1 MQSSSQID
9 KPTTNFLPAGCP
21 SCRPSNSVTAVTGL
35 EKYAGCTNTESG
47 DNSSTGIPDVFLCKE
62 YSSYRAHSRLFP
74 QLVVREFL
82 TERGPINRP
91 QPTTRK
97 PKSAFYSTGYTLTRG
112 SDRTSQ
118 VILQHF
124 PGTFVNFSMTL
135 QDLVWRVLKV
145 TPEKIRET
153 FTQIQLT
160 TLSGDFINIGS
171 STEYATGDERHSE
184 HVSLLSKVFT
194 PTVFVLS

>member
-1 MQSSSQID
+1 MQGILQLQGALSAV
-9 KPTTNFLPAGCP
+9 PA
-21 SCRPSNSVTAVTGL
+21 T
-35 EKYAGCTNTESG
+35 SG
-47 DNSSTGIPDVFLCKE
+47 KRVPHREGTHQSAA
-62 YSSYRAHSRLFP
+62 AH
-74 QLVVREFL
+74 
-82 TERGPINRP
+82 N
-91 QPTTRK
+91 

-112 SDRTSQ
+112 LDRTSQ
-118 VILQHF
+118 VIFQHF

-194 PTVFVLS
+194 PTVLVLS